1 MGLARRQLRQRSN
14 GAGRRSKVLRKNRPP
29 CRVDGGVATP
39 LRSLRAW
46 LGPTFVGSL
55 LGFWLVTVIYCL
67 EWAEDGWLAELW
79 AATGL
84 GLGLGVMF
92 LAVDVVLLRRKV
104 RRLPQGQGAW
114 GMALAGG
121 FVAEFL
127 YILPWWERDPRPST
141 LILAAKLFVTALT
154 VRLLFGKTA

>member
-1 MGLARRQLRQRSN
+1 
-14 GAGRRSKVLRKNRPP
+14 
-29 CRVDGGVATP
+29 
-39 LRSLRAW
+39 
-46 LGPTFVGSL
+46 L
-55 LGFWLVTVIYCL
+55 LGFWLVTLIYCL

-84 GLGLGVMF
+84 GLGLGLMF
-92 LAVDVVLLRRKV
+92 VLVDVALVRRKV
-104 RRLPQGQGAW
+104 RRIPQGQSAW

-141 LILAAKLFVTALT
+141 LVLAAKLFVTALT